1 MLFDV
6 ALHLPE
12 VTWVSFGD
20 VDHVKCDETVIP
32 LVQFVERGNLP
43 AKWRSS
49 VAAKD
54 EHHGAIAA
62 K

>member
-1 MLFDV
+1 MVFDV
-6 ALHLPE
+6 ALHLPD
-12 VTWVSFGD
+12 VAWVSLGD
-20 VDHVKCDETVIP
+20 VDHIECSETVIP
-32 LVQFVERGNLP
+32 LVQFVERRNLP
-43 AKWRSS
+43 AKRRSS